1 MDSDSSESFYDV
13 QTRDDYFTVENKI
26 NNIRDSIKRYSTN
39 PLNLLIENKIKEQ
52 VKRNLNNFDEFI

>member
-13 QTRDDYFTVENKI
+13 ITNEDFTVETKI
-26 NNIRDSIKRYSTN
+26 HNIRDSIKRYSTN

-52 VKRNLNNFDEFI
+52 VNII